1 MLEIGWK
8 ITQET
13 NTPRGFIIGL
23 EVKFFGS
30 KKRGRITSFANLH
43 EGGKGG
49 IRGSKITALELNY
62 TALSIAARG
71 RKIVAGEINFHSREI
86 VIEEQ

>member
-1 MLEIGWK
+1 MENHAGNKYSPGIYNWTRGEILRF
-8 ITQET
+8 QEKGKDYFV
-13 NTPRGFIIGL
+13 R
-23 EVKFFGS
+23 
-30 KKRGRITSFANLH
+30 NLTCK
-43 EGGKGG
+43 GKGG